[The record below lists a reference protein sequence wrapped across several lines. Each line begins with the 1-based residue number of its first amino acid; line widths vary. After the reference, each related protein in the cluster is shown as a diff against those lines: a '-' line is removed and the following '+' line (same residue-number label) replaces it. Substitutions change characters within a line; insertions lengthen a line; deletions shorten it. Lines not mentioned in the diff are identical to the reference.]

1 MPSRTILL
9 KTINNG
15 IHKKSCGFPQLFLRG
30 KEDKENK
37 VYTYFTKEGKLTF
50 SQTYSQAV
58 DNFEMRIPNVDNQR
72 QRERCLLEIY
82 TKICE

>member
-1 MPSRTILL
+1 MPSRTIRL
-9 KTINNG
+9 KKINNG

-30 KEDKENK
+30 IEDRENK
-37 VYTYFTKEGKLTF
+37 VYTYFTKEGKPTF
-50 SQTYSQAV
+50 PQTYSQAV
-58 DNFEMRIPNVDNQR
+58 NNFEMRIPNVDNQR

>member
-30 KEDKENK
+30 IEDRGNK
-37 VYTYFTKEGKLTF
+37 VYTYFTKEGKTTF
-50 SQTYSQAV
+50 PQTYSQPV
-58 DNFEMRIPNVDNQR
+58 YNFEMRIPNVDNQR

-82 TKICE
+82 TKNCE

>member
-1 MPSRTILL
+1 M
-9 KTINNG
+9 
-15 IHKKSCGFPQLFLRG
+15 
-30 KEDKENK
+30 
-37 VYTYFTKEGKLTF
+37 VYTKRAVVFRSSFCVGKRTEKIKYILISQKMEKLTF
-50 SQTYSQAV
+50 PQTYSQAV

>member
-15 IHKKSCGFPQLFLRG
+15 INKKSCGFPQLFLRG
-30 KEDKENK
+30 KEDRENK
-37 VYTYFTKEGKLTF
+37 VYTYFTKAGKLTF
-50 SQTYSQAV
+50 PQTYSQAV

>member
-1 MPSRTILL
+1 MPSRTIRL
-9 KTINNG
+9 KKINNG

-30 KEDKENK
+30 IEDRGNK
-37 VYTYFTKEGKLTF
+37 VYTYFTKAGKLTF
-50 SQTYSQAV
+50 PQTYSQAV

>member
-1 MPSRTILL
+1 MPSRTIRL
-9 KTINNG
+9 KTINNS

-30 KEDKENK
+30 KEDRENK
-37 VYTYFTKEGKLTF
+37 VYTYFTKDGKLTF

-58 DNFEMRIPNVDNQR
+58 NNFEMRILNVDNQR

-82 TKICE
+82 TKNCE

>member
-15 IHKKSCGFPQLFLRG
+15 IHKKSCGFPQLFLRE
-30 KEDKENK
+30 KEDRGNK
-37 VYTYFTKEGKLTF
+37 VFTYFTKDGNLTF
-50 SQTYSQAV
+50 SQTYSQAD
-58 DNFEMRIPNVDNQR
+58 DNLEMRIPNVDNQR

-82 TKICE
+82 K

>member
-30 KEDKENK
+30 KEDRENK
-37 VYTYFTKEGKLTF
+37 VYTYFTKEGKPT
-50 SQTYSQAV
+50 SPQTYSQPV
-58 DNFEMRIPNVDNQR
+58 YNFEMRIPNVDNQR

>member
-9 KTINNG
+9 KKINNG

-30 KEDKENK
+30 KEDRENK
-37 VYTYFTKEGKLTF
+37 VYTYFTKAGKLTF
-50 SQTYSQAV
+50 PQTYSQAV

>member
-30 KEDKENK
+30 IEDRGNK
-37 VYTYFTKEGKLTF
+37 VYTYFTKEGNPTF
-50 SQTYSQAV
+50 PQTYSQAV
-58 DNFEMRIPNVDNQR
+58 NNFEMRIPNVDNQR
-72 QRERCLLEIY
+72 QREKCLLEIY

>member
-1 MPSRTILL
+1 MVYTKRAVVFRS
-9 KTINNG
+9 
-15 IHKKSCGFPQLFLRG
+15 SFLRG
-30 KEDKENK
+30 KEDRENK
-37 VYTYFTKEGKLTF
+37 VYTYFAKDGKLTF
-50 SQTYSQAV
+50 PQTYSQAV

>member
-1 MPSRTILL
+1 MPFRTILL

-30 KEDKENK
+30 KEDRGKK
-37 VYTYFTKEGKLTF
+37 VYTYFVKEGKPTF
-50 SQTYSQAV
+50 PQTYSQPV
-58 DNFEMRIPNVDNQR
+58 YNFEMRIPNVDNQR
-72 QRERCLLEIY
+72 QRGRCLLEIY

>member
-15 IHKKSCGFPQLFLRG
+15 IHKKSCSFPQLFLRG
-30 KEDKENK
+30 KEDRENK

-50 SQTYSQAV
+50 PQTYSQAV